1 MHFGWVSDTE
11 QQFIEIELTF
21 EKEKNL
27 HEIHSKSALVQ
38 PSHATSFLKSTNRVD
53 NDARRKQQSYLWQSS
68 ESNQL

>member
-1 MHFGWVSDTE
+1 MENTQSFWLSNTTSK
-11 QQFIEIELTF
+11 LLNF

-27 HEIHSKSALVQ
+27 HEIHSKSAVVQ